1 MKSSHHGVDPHT
13 MAETRRLMCVGVWA
27 NYRLS
32 VTANRGKMA
41 IEECGRVQDLNE
53 VLKKYPLEATV

>member
-1 MKSSHHGVDPHT
+1 

-53 VLKKYPLEATV
+53 VEEVSIGSNGIET

>member
-1 MKSSHHGVDPHT
+1 MITSWVDPHT
-13 MAETRRLMCVGVWA
+13 LAETRRLMCVGVWA

-41 IEECGRVQDLNE
+41 IEECGRVPDLNE
-53 VLKKYPLEATV
+53 MLKKHPLEATV

>member
-1 MKSSHHGVDPHT
+1 MITSWFDPHT
-13 MAETRRLMCVGVWA
+13 LAETRRLMCVGVWA
-27 NYRLS
+27 NYRPS